1 MNTSESTDEA
11 LRSQIK
17 ATDPHPEQPPAQ
29 AVDSAWE
36 RILAG
41 DASQP
46 EPTRRRRWLDLAVAA
61 CLGAALV
68 GGGVIVTG
76 NLTSGGSDS
85 SIASDAPATMDS
97 AVAEGAAPAD
107 AAKAA
112 DDQQSSPTL
121 ARDASAVVATEDL
134 RAARDSFVATVNQ
147 LNGTVTSESTT
158 TGPDDPMTT
167 TTDMAIYPPVPVT
180 PGISL
185 SVEVPADAYDQAVAA
200 AAGLGDVVQFTQS
213 SQEVGAEYTQG
224 KARIASLRASLA
236 TLRGLMDE
244 ATSISDVI
252 ALEDAIAQRQA
263 DLDALTSQQRY
274 LEGLV
279 SQARISLQ
287 LITPSDASALYD
299 TTPTW
304 WEQVGHA
311 LATAWAWLGRALL
324 WTSPVWIAVLLWW
337 GWRRRRV

>member
-1 MNTSESTDEA
+1 MNSTDATDEA
-11 LRSQIK
+11 LRAQIK
-17 ATDPHPEQPPAQ
+17 VSDPHPDAPDQQ
-29 AVDSAWE
+29 ALDRVWE

-41 DASQP
+41 EASEP
-46 EPTRRRRWLDLAVAA
+46 EPKPRRRWLELAMAA

-68 GGGVIVTG
+68 GGGFMVTST
-76 NLTSGGSDS
+76 LESGGSDS
-85 SIASDAPATMDS
+85 SVASQAPAMDG
-97 AVAEGAAPAD
+97 AVAEPALPGE
-107 AAKAA
+107 AAKSTAGTP
-112 DDQQSSPTL
+112 SSPTL

-134 RAARDSFVATVNQ
+134 RAARDEFVTRISQ

-158 TGPDDPMTT
+158 TGPDEAVST
-167 TTDMAIYPPVPVT
+167 TTDVAIYPPVPTT

-185 SVEVPADAYDQAVAA
+185 SVEVPADAYDEAVAA
-200 AAGLGDVVQFTQS
+200 ATGLGDVVQFTQS

-236 TLRGLMDE
+236 TLRGLMDQ

-252 ALEDAIAQRQA
+252 ALEDAIAQRQS

-287 LITPSDASALYD
+287 LITPSDASDLYN
-299 TTPTW
+299 TSPTW
-304 WEQVGHA
+304 WEQAGQA
-311 LATAWAWLGRALL
+311 LATAWAWVGRALL
-324 WTSPVWIAVLLWW
+324 WTSPLWITFLMWW
-337 GWRRRRV
+337 GWRRRRI